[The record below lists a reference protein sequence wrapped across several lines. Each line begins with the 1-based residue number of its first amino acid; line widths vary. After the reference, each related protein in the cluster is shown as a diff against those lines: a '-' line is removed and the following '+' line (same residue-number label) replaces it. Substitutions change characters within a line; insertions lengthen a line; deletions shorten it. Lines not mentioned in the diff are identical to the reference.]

1 MSTTPAG
8 WYSNPEN
15 AAQLRYWDGSQWT
28 HHTAAAAQLAASG
41 TATANPYDA
50 HFNVA
55 ALPEEQRQEYMR
67 HELKSFPSW
76 AVVVLSIVT
85 FGIFGTIYHGLKHS
99 KLPKVRDDDFG
110 ALKGLG
116 FLLIPFFNL
125 YWVFVFW
132 LRLVDR
138 INFQHRL
145 RGGAPPI
152 NRDLALWTVILTIA
166 SFIIPFAGLA
176 SSIMA
181 LIVAAQIQTA
191 ANQLAR
197 EEVHTHAVIPATAP
211 QAAPPPPSAAGGGE
225 APPPP
230 PPPSDQSSRS

>member
-1 MSTTPAG
+1 MNATPAG
-8 WYSNPEN
+8 WYPNPEN

-28 HHTAAAAQLAASG
+28 HHTAAAQQTAMAAPG
-41 TATANPYDA
+41 VATANPYDR
-50 HFNVA
+50 HFNFQAV
-55 ALPEEQRQEYMR
+55 PEEQRREWMR
-67 HELKSFPSW
+67 HELKDFPSW

-110 ALKGLG
+110 AAKGLL

-125 YWVFVFW
+125 YWVFKFW

-152 NRDLALWTVILTIA
+152 NRDLTLWTVILAIG
-166 SFIIPFAGLA
+166 SLIIPFAGLA

-197 EEVHTHAVIPATAP
+197 EQVQPHAFIPAPAP
-211 QAAPPPPSAAGGGE
+211 QAAPPPP
-225 APPPP
+225 PPG
-230 PPPSDQSSRS
+230 DQSSRS

>member
-1 MSTTPAG
+1 VTDATPAG
-8 WYSNPEN
+8 WYANPEN

-28 HHTAAAAQLAASG
+28 HHTAAAAPTLAVPGYSV
-41 TATANPYDA
+41 TNPYDKHYNLQA
-50 HFNVA
+50 V
-55 ALPEEQRQEYMR
+55 PEEQRREWMR
-67 HELKSFPSW
+67 HELKGFPSW
-76 AVVVLSIVT
+76 VVVVLSILT

-110 ALKGLG
+110 ALKGLL

-152 NRDLALWTVILTIA
+152 NRDLTLWTVILTIA

-181 LIVAAQIQTA
+181 LILAGQIQTA

-197 EEVHTHAVIPATAP
+197 EEVHTHAVIPATTPQVAP
-211 QAAPPPPSAAGGGE
+211 PSPPPSA
-225 APPPP
+225 
-230 PPPSDQSSRS
+230 SDQSSRS